1 MLITPFNFCYI
12 RGLFQFNRAIM
23 ESPEYA
29 LELERLGERIKQLRK
44 HRKLRL
50 LDLEVLSGI
59 NDSDISRYERGKE
72 NIEFHTIFKLAKA
85 LGVTVSILTNYD
97 GPLPDN
103 STFKGLT
110 KTQQKATKKK

>member
-1 MLITPFNFCYI
+1 MEATA
-12 RGLFQFNRAIM
+12 FQA
-23 ESPEYA
+23 
-29 LELERLGERIKQLRK
+29 ELEKLGMRIKIIRT

-72 NIEFHTIFKLAKA
+72 NIEFLTIYKLAKA
-85 LGVTVSILTNYD
+85 LEVEVYVLTDYH

-103 STFKGLT
+103 KNFKGLNKPKKVKSNP
-110 KTQQKATKKK
+110 KT